1 MRKLSLC
8 LLFAMALLS
17 GCFKKNDG
25 CSFSNNNIT
34 APASEVTD
42 LENYLFGNGITT
54 AVKHPTGF
62 YYEVLSQGTGA
73 KPELCSVVNVGYTG
87 KLTNGNA
94 FDQQQSIS
102 FRLGSLI
109 EGWRK
114 GLPLIQKGGH
124 IKLYLPPSLGYGA
137 VDVKDGNNVV
147 VPANSILI
155 FDINLIDVQ

>member
-25 CSFSNNNIT
+25 CSFSDNNIT

-42 LENYLFGNGITT
+42 LENYLSGNGIT

-62 YYEVLSQGTGA
+62 YYEVLTEGTGA
-73 KPELCSVVNVGYTG
+73 KPELCSVVNVGYAG
-87 KLTNGNA
+87 KLTNGKI
-94 FDQQQSIS
+94 FDQTQSIS

-124 IKLYLPPSLGYGA
+124 IKLYLPPTLGYGA
-137 VDVKDGNNVV
+137 VDITENHVVV